1 MNVITKQVMAT
12 LSLAVVAFVGNM
24 ISLPLFFGVH
34 FIFGSVVVMLA
45 IRLLGLWPAVFVAL
59 AGGSYTWILWG
70 HPYAMATLVL
80 EAFAVS
86 LLFRRGIKNLV
97 LADLAFWLVASPVV
111 LTPLY
116 TIVIGMDASSTIMI
130 TLKQALNGVF
140 NALIAGLIVKL
151 LVWRFQSG
159 AINWLPAKIRLQEL
173 LFDALLCLTLI
184 AGMTPIIINNQN
196 NIIKNQQDVA
206 EKLAFVAQSVVGL
219 LNQQPELSLDSQK
232 RALLSSLPQGAS
244 GVAILNSKGTPTVQ
258 VGRLRSMLPGE
269 VRAVDSVDNLSIWL
283 PKSGD
288 NLVNR
293 WKAGFYQYQLPIAD
307 RPNVST
313 LLVERPAAPL
323 IKNIESKRNQS
334 FTVLS
339 GIAFLSIL
347 AAFVL
352 SRILIQ
358 PLNRLDKASR
368 HLPEKIRYQASVVL
382 PQSRVAEYAVL
393 STSLQDMSHAL
404 SYNFRELEK
413 AEANL
418 TEEVQNRTQ
427 ELART
432 SDLLSNILAASTE
445 VAIIATD
452 TKGGITLFN
461 TGAER
466 LLGYQSSE
474 VVDKVSPALFHVPE
488 EVEERAQTLTDQL
501 NRPITGF
508 DTFVAIPMLEG
519 AETREWCYIH
529 KQGHHI
535 PVTLTVTAIY
545 DDRQTIAGFLGIAQD
560 ITERKRHE
568 QMKNEFISTVS
579 HELRTPLTSVS
590 GALSLVR
597 SGRLGEIPDKA
608 QKILDTA
615 HRNSERLTLLIND
628 LLDIEK
634 IAAGQLY
641 FDMHVQPIDP
651 ILEQCLEE
659 NKAYGAERQ
668 VDIILNSETA
678 DVEVRVDKQRLKQVM
693 ANLLSNAIKFSPDG
707 ATVIIDSAVNEK
719 QVIVSVIDQG
729 CGIAED
735 FRPKLFEK
743 FAQADS
749 TDTRQKGGTGL
760 GLAITRELIENMNG
774 TIHVE
779 STEGKGS
786 RFYFQLPVYE
796 TAKMKPT
803 VQGRLTDSSV
813 GDKPDSDMDAL
824 YNILIVEDDPDVASL
839 LRMMLEDSGYRVEIS
854 HDGMTALSAL
864 EAKHYDLISL
874 DLMLPDI
881 DGLDIIRRIRQ
892 HAETADIPIVVVS
905 AKMEQGRLALN
916 GDVENIEWLA
926 KPIEHKQLISLVQQ
940 QLLNATHAKILHV
953 EDDMDLHRIVQAM
966 ISDYMTI
973 DHALTLDQAQS
984 LIAQHTYDAILLD
997 IGLPDGV
1004 GWNLIPQI
1012 KETQPTA
1019 SIIVL
1024 TGEEVSAARYGIVHD
1039 VLLKRRLTTEKLVD
1053 VIGKRVRRQ
1062 RLCSSDEPVR

>member
-1 MNVITKQVMAT
+1 MSVVAKQVMAT
-12 LSLAVVAFVGNM
+12 LLLALIAVVGNM
-24 ISLPLFFGVH
+24 INLPLFFGVH
-34 FIFGSVVVMLA
+34 FIFGSVAVMLA
-45 IRLLGLWPAVFVAL
+45 IRLIGLWPAVFVAL

-70 HPYAMATLVL
+70 HPYAMLALTL

-86 LLFRRGIKNLV
+86 LLYRRGVKNLV
-97 LADLAFWLVASPVV
+97 LADLAFWVVVSPIV
-111 LTPLY
+111 LMPLDV
-116 TIVIGMDASSTIMI
+116 IVIGMEASSAIMI
-130 TLKQALNGVF
+130 ALKQALNGVF
-140 NALIAGLIVKL
+140 NALIAGLLVKL
-151 LVWRFQSG
+151 LIWYFQNG
-159 AINWLPAKIRLQEL
+159 TINWLPAKIRLHAL

-184 AGMTPIIINNQN
+184 AGMTPIIINNQH
-196 NIIKNQQDVA
+196 NIIKNEQRVADELKRVA
-206 EKLAFVAQSVVGL
+206 EGAVAR
-219 LNQQPELSLDSQK
+219 LNQQPDRSLDSQK
-232 RALLSSLPQGAS
+232 RSLRPSLSQGAS
-244 GVAILNSKGTPTVQ
+244 GVAILNREGTPTVQ
-258 VGRLRSMLPGE
+258 VGDLHSGLPGG
-269 VRAVDSVDNLSIWL
+269 VRPLTSADNLSIWL
-283 PKSGD
+283 PASGD

-307 RPNVST
+307 RPNVSA
-313 LLVERPAAPL
+313 LLIERPAAPL
-323 IKNIESKRNQS
+323 IKNIENMRNQS

-347 AAFVL
+347 AAFSL

-358 PLNRLDKASR
+358 PLSRLDRASR
-368 HLPEKIRYQASVVL
+368 HLPEKIRYQSSVVL
-382 PQSRVAEYAVL
+382 PHSRVAEYAVL

-404 SYNFRELEK
+404 SDNFRELEK
-413 AEANL
+413 AEASL

-452 TKGGITLFN
+452 TKGGIALFN

-529 KQGHHI
+529 KQGHYI

-545 DDRQTIAGFLGIAQD
+545 DDRQTITGFLGIAQD

-641 FDMHVQPIDP
+641 FDMHVQPIDS

-707 ATVIIDSAVNEK
+707 ATVVIDSIVNEK
-719 QVIVSVIDQG
+719 QVIVSVSDQG

-735 FRPKLFEK
+735 FLPKLFEK

-796 TAKMKPT
+796 TAKMKST
-803 VQGRLTDSSV
+803 VQDRLTDSSV
-813 GDKPDSDMDAL
+813 VNGPAASVL
-824 YNILIVEDDPDVASL
+824 YDILVVEDDPDVASL
-839 LRMMLEDSGYRVEIS
+839 LRIMLEDSGYRVEIS
-854 HDGMTALSAL
+854 YDGMTALSAL

-953 EDDMDLHRIVQAM
+953 EDDIDLHRIVQAM
-966 ISDYMTI
+966 VSDYMTI

-984 LIAQHTYDAILLD
+984 LIVQHTYDAILLD

-1012 KETQPTA
+1012 KEVQPTA

-1024 TGEEVSAARYGIVHD
+1024 TGEEVSAARYGSVHD

-1053 VIGKRVRRQ
+1053 IIGKRVRRQ

>member
-1 MNVITKQVMAT
+1 MSVVAKQVMAT
-12 LSLAVVAFVGNM
+12 LLLALIAVVGNM
-24 ISLPLFFGVH
+24 INLPLFFGVH
-34 FIFGSVVVMLA
+34 LIFGSVAVMLA
-45 IRLLGLWPAVFVAL
+45 IRLIGLWPAVFVAL

-70 HPYAMATLVL
+70 HPYAMLTLTL

-86 LLFRRGIKNLV
+86 LLYRRGVKNLV
-97 LADLAFWLVASPVV
+97 LADLAFWVVVSPIV
-111 LTPLY
+111 LMPLDV
-116 TIVIGMDASSTIMI
+116 IVIGMEASSAIMI
-130 TLKQALNGVF
+130 ALKQALNGVF
-140 NALIAGLIVKL
+140 NALIAGLLVKL
-151 LVWRFQSG
+151 LIWYFQNG
-159 AINWLPAKIRLQEL
+159 TIKWLPAKVRLQEL

-184 AGMTPIIINNQN
+184 AGMTPIIINNQH
-196 NIIKNQQDVA
+196 NIIKNEQRIADELKRVA
-206 EKLAFVAQSVVGL
+206 EGAVAR
-219 LNQQPELSLDSQK
+219 LNQQSDRSFDSQK
-232 RALLSSLPQGAS
+232 RSLRPSLSQGTS
-244 GVAILNSKGTPTVQ
+244 GVAILNREGTPTVQ
-258 VGRLRSMLPGE
+258 VGDLHSGLPGG
-269 VRAVDSVDNLSIWL
+269 VRPLTSADNLSIWL

-307 RPNVST
+307 RPNVSA

-323 IKNIESKRNQS
+323 IKNIENMRNQS

-347 AAFVL
+347 AAFSL

-358 PLNRLDKASR
+358 PLSRLDRASR
-368 HLPEKIRYQASVVL
+368 HLPEKIRYQLSVVL

-404 SYNFRELEK
+404 SDNFRELEK
-413 AEANL
+413 ARANL
-418 TEEVQNRTQ
+418 KQEVQDRTR
-427 ELART
+427 ELAST

-452 TKGGITLFN
+452 TRGIITLFN

-508 DTFVAIPMLEG
+508 GTFVAIPVLEG

-529 KQGHHI
+529 KQGHYI

-545 DDRQTIAGFLGIAQD
+545 DDRQTITGFLGIAQD

-568 QMKNEFISTVS
+568 KMKNEFISTVS

-641 FDMHVQPIDP
+641 FDMQVQSIDP

-668 VDIILNSETA
+668 VGIVLNSETA

-719 QVIVSVIDQG
+719 QIIVSVIDQG

-803 VQGRLTDSSV
+803 VQDRLTDSSV

-973 DHALTLDQAQS
+973 DHSLTLDQAQS

-1039 VLLKRRLTTEKLVD
+1039 VLLKRRLTTGKLVD

>member
-12 LSLAVVAFVGNM
+12 LFLAVVAFAGNM

-34 FIFGSVVVMLA
+34 FIFGSVAVMLA

-70 HPYAMATLVL
+70 HPYAIATLVL

-97 LADLAFWLVASPVV
+97 LADLAFWLVASPV
-111 LTPLY
+111 LLAPLY
-116 TIVIGMDASSTIMI
+116 TMVIGMDASSTTMI

-140 NALIAGLIVKL
+140 NALIAGLLVKL
-151 LVWRFQSG
+151 LIWRFQTG
-159 AINWLPAKIRLQEL
+159 TINWLPAKIQLQEL

-196 NIIKNQQDVA
+196 NIIKKEQGVA
-206 EKLAFVAQSVVGL
+206 EELAFVAQSVVGL
-219 LNQQPELSLDSQK
+219 LNQQPKLSLDSQK
-232 RALLSSLPQGAS
+232 RALLSSLPQEAS

-269 VRAVDSVDNLSIWL
+269 VRPLDSVDNLSIWL

-323 IKNIESKRNQS
+323 IRNIESERNQS
-334 FTVLS
+334 FMVLS

-545 DDRQTIAGFLGIAQD
+545 DDRQTITGFLGIAQD

-590 GALSLVR
+590 GALSLVQ

-641 FDMHVQPIDP
+641 FDMHVQPIDS

-707 ATVIIDSAVNEK
+707 ATVVIDSVVNEK
-719 QVIVSVIDQG
+719 QVIVSVSDQG

-735 FRPKLFEK
+735 FLPKLFEK

-796 TAKMKPT
+796 KAKIKPT
-803 VQGRLTDSSV
+803 VQNRLTDSNV
-813 GDKPDSDMDAL
+813 VNEPATGAL
-824 YNILIVEDDPDVASL
+824 YDILVVEDDPDVASL
-839 LRMMLEDSGYRVEIS
+839 LRIMLEDSGYRVEIS
-854 HDGMTALSAL
+854 HDGKTALSAL

-1024 TGEEVSAARYGIVHD
+1024 TGEEVSATRYGIVHD
-1039 VLLKRRLTTEKLVD
+1039 VLLKRQLTTEKLVD

-1062 RLCSSDEPVR
+1062 RLCSSDESVS

>member
-1 MNVITKQVMAT
+1 
-12 LSLAVVAFVGNM
+12 
-24 ISLPLFFGVH
+24 
-34 FIFGSVVVMLA
+34 
-45 IRLLGLWPAVFVAL
+45 
-59 AGGSYTWILWG
+59 
-70 HPYAMATLVL
+70 
-80 EAFAVS
+80 
-86 LLFRRGIKNLV
+86 
-97 LADLAFWLVASPVV
+97 
-111 LTPLY
+111 
-116 TIVIGMDASSTIMI
+116 
-130 TLKQALNGVF
+130 
-140 NALIAGLIVKL
+140 
-151 LVWRFQSG
+151 
-159 AINWLPAKIRLQEL
+159 
-173 LFDALLCLTLI
+173 
-184 AGMTPIIINNQN
+184 
-196 NIIKNQQDVA
+196 
-206 EKLAFVAQSVVGL
+206 
-219 LNQQPELSLDSQK
+219 
-232 RALLSSLPQGAS
+232 
-244 GVAILNSKGTPTVQ
+244 
-258 VGRLRSMLPGE
+258 
-269 VRAVDSVDNLSIWL
+269 
-283 PKSGD
+283 
-288 NLVNR
+288 
-293 WKAGFYQYQLPIAD
+293 
-307 RPNVST
+307 
-313 LLVERPAAPL
+313 
-323 IKNIESKRNQS
+323 
-334 FTVLS
+334 
-339 GIAFLSIL
+339 
-347 AAFVL
+347 
-352 SRILIQ
+352 
-358 PLNRLDKASR
+358 
-368 HLPEKIRYQASVVL
+368 
-382 PQSRVAEYAVL
+382 
-393 STSLQDMSHAL
+393 
-404 SYNFRELEK
+404 
-413 AEANL
+413 
-418 TEEVQNRTQ
+418 
-427 ELART
+427 
-432 SDLLSNILAASTE
+432 LAASTE

-452 TKGGITLFN
+452 TRGIITLFN

-508 DTFVAIPMLEG
+508 GTFVAIPVLEG

-529 KQGHHI
+529 KQGHYI

-545 DDRQTIAGFLGIAQD
+545 DDRQTITGFLGIAQD

-568 QMKNEFISTVS
+568 KMKNEFISTVS

-641 FDMHVQPIDP
+641 FDMQVQSIDP

-668 VDIILNSETA
+668 VGIVLNSETA

-693 ANLLSNAIKFSPDG
+693 ANLLSNTIKFSPDG

-719 QVIVSVIDQG
+719 QIIVSVIDQG

-803 VQGRLTDSSV
+803 VQDRLTDSSV

-973 DHALTLDQAQS
+973 DHSLTLDQAQS

-1039 VLLKRRLTTEKLVD
+1039 VLLKRRLTTGKLVD

>member
-1 MNVITKQVMAT
+1 MSVLAKQTMAT
-12 LSLAVVAFVGNM
+12 LLLAVVAFAGNM

-34 FIFGSVVVMLA
+34 FIFGSVAVMLA
-45 IRLLGLWPAVFVAL
+45 VNLLGLWPAVLVAL

-70 HPYAMATLVL
+70 HPYAIVILAL

-86 LLFRRGIKNLV
+86 VLYRRGVKNLV
-97 LADLAFWLVASPVV
+97 LADLAFWVVVSPIV
-111 LTPLY
+111 LMPLDV
-116 TIVIGMDASSTIMI
+116 IVIGMEASSAIMI
-130 TLKQALNGVF
+130 ALKQALNGVF
-140 NALIAGLIVKL
+140 NALIAGLLVKL
-151 LVWRFQSG
+151 LIWYFQNG
-159 AINWLPAKIRLQEL
+159 TINWLPAKVRLQEL

-184 AGMTPIIINNQN
+184 AGMAPIIINNQN
-196 NIIKNQQDVA
+196 NIINNEQRLAGELKLVA
-206 EKLAFVAQSVVGL
+206 EDAVARLQ
-219 LNQQPELSLDSQK
+219 QQPDRSFESQK
-232 RALLSSLPQGAS
+232 EALSRSLSQGAS
-244 GVAILNSKGTPTVQ
+244 GMAILNLNGTPTVQ
-258 VGRLRSMLPGE
+258 VGDLHSVLPGE
-269 VRAVDSVDNLSIWL
+269 IQSLTSADNLSIWL
-283 PKSGD
+283 PKSGT

-293 WKAGFYQYQLPIAD
+293 WKAGLYRYQLPIAD
-307 RPNVST
+307 QPNTNT
-313 LLVERPAAPL
+313 LLIERPAAPL
-323 IKNIESKRNQS
+323 INEIEKSRNQS
-334 FTVLS
+334 FMVLS
-339 GIAFLSIL
+339 GISFLSIL
-347 AAFVL
+347 AAFLL

-358 PLNRLDKASR
+358 PLSRLDKASR

-404 SYNFRELEK
+404 SDNFRKLEK
-413 AEANL
+413 AEENL

-445 VAIIATD
+445 IAIIATD
-452 TKGGITLFN
+452 KRGLITLFN

-474 VVDKVSPALFHVPE
+474 VVDKVSPALFHVTE

-501 NRPITGF
+501 NRPIKGF
-508 DTFVAIPMLEG
+508 DTFVAIPTLEG
-519 AETREWCYIH
+519 AETCEWCYIH
-529 KQGHHI
+529 KQGHYI

-545 DDRQTIAGFLGIAQD
+545 DDRQTITGFLGIAQD

-641 FDMHVQPIDP
+641 FDMHVQPIDS

-693 ANLLSNAIKFSPDG
+693 ANLISNAIKFSPDG
-707 ATVIIDSAVNEK
+707 ASVVIDSTVNEK
-719 QVIVSVIDQG
+719 QVIVSVTDQG

-760 GLAITRELIENMNG
+760 GLAITRELIENMSG
-774 TIHVE
+774 TINVE

-786 RFYFQLPVYE
+786 RFYFQLPLYE
-796 TAKMKPT
+796 TANMKPT
-803 VQGRLTDSSV
+803 VQDRLTDSSV
-813 GDKPDSDMDAL
+813 GDKPDPDMDAF
-824 YNILIVEDDPDVASL
+824 YNILVVEDDPDVASL
-839 LRMMLEDSGYRVEIS
+839 LRIMLEDSGYRVEIS
-854 HDGMTALSAL
+854 HDGITALSAL

-905 AKMEQGRLALN
+905 AKMEEGRLALN

-926 KPIEHKQLISLVQQ
+926 KPIEHKHLISLIQQ
-940 QLLNATHAKILHV
+940 QLLNATHATILHV
-953 EDDMDLHRIVQAM
+953 EDDMDLHRIVHAM
-966 ISDYMTI
+966 VSDYMTV

-984 LIAQHTYDAILLD
+984 LISQHTYDAILLD

-1012 KETQPTA
+1012 KKIQPTA

-1024 TGEEVSAARYGIVHD
+1024 TGEEVGADRYDIVHD
-1039 VLLKRRLTTEKLVD
+1039 VLLKRRLTTGKLVD
-1053 VIGKRVRRQ
+1053 VIGKRVKRK
-1062 RLCSSDEPVR
+1062 RLSSSNEPVR